1 MTASSP
7 RLTRSV
13 NAWLLALLSRDQSIA
28 KGRPYWIF
36 SWESQHQ
43 IALGAQRLKA
53 CGSAHTVGASSV
65 VRFNT
70 ASSAHILS
78 GSVGVLHSRTEVVE
92 HAAMIESA
100 LEHRGTQHIT
110 KPQTATPDSR
120 FSKPNTAAQR
130 RFRRIL
136 VVVVVVIVVVA
147 VVVVLVVVVVVNS
160 SSR

>member
-1 MTASSP
+1 M
-7 RLTRSV
+7 
-13 NAWLLALLSRDQSIA
+13 
-28 KGRPYWIF
+28 
-36 SWESQHQ
+36 
-43 IALGAQRLKA
+43 GAQRLKA

-110 KPQTATPDSR
+110 KPQTATP
-120 FSKPNTAAQR
+120 
-130 RFRRIL
+130 
-136 VVVVVVIVVVA
+136 VVVIVVVA

-160 SSR
+160 SSK